1 MNQPP
6 SQATSLQADTVSE
19 WLVAYLAGKLSIDPQ
34 KIDTQATFADHGVDS
49 MIAIVMSGDLSS
61 WAPCDLNPTAL
72 YEYPSIAALA
82 QHVSELTAGRV
93 QQGCDLAGSEA

>member
-1 MNQPP
+1 
-6 SQATSLQADTVSE
+6 
-19 WLVAYLAGKLSIDPQ
+19 
-34 KIDTQATFADHGVDS
+34 

-61 WAPCDLNPTAL
+61 WARCDLNPTAL